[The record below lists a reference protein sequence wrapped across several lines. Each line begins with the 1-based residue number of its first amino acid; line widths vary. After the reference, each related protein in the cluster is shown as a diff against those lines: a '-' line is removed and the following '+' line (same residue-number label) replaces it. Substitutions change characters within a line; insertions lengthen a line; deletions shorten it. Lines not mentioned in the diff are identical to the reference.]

1 MKKIVKDG
9 SKMDAVLSPL
19 LIKSKSMDGKISIQ
33 KTEVTFIDILK
44 FVFGDVCEVN
54 NNSINLRN
62 DTLVERYQELF
73 CYNDEPFI
81 MPAETNI
88 INKIILPL
96 KFAKISYMIGN
107 YIGCI
112 ALCETVLEMICIL
125 KMEINDT
132 KLKKDKA
139 IFDLISKRKYDKM
152 YQDERIKILLAYKI
166 INTSE
171 SDELNKI
178 KEIRNNYLHCLHI
191 DDSNIV
197 RDSQKT
203 YKTTIRIFQSLLLKN
218 NKESNGGFS
227 FHDDMIKY
235 LEKQKYIKKPRKIK
249 KIPTK

>member
-9 SKMDAVLSPL
+9 SMMDVVLSPL
-19 LIKSKSMDGKISIQ
+19 LIKNKLIDNKISIQ
-33 KTEVTFIDILK
+33 ENEVTFDDILI
-44 FVFGDVCEVN
+44 FVFGDVCEVS
-54 NNSINLRN
+54 NNSVNLNN
-62 DTLVERYQELF
+62 DRLVERHQELF

-81 MPAETNI
+81 IPAEPKI

-125 KMEINDT
+125 KMEINNT
-132 KLKKDKA
+132 KLKRNKD
-139 IFDLISKRKYDKM
+139 IFNLITQKEYDDMEQDKRI
-152 YQDERIKILLAYKI
+152 RILHSYKI
-166 INTSE
+166 INNSE
-171 SDELNKI
+171 SQKL
-178 KEIRNNYLHCLHI
+178 KEIKKKRNDYLHCLHV

-197 RDSQKT
+197 RDSQET

-218 NKESNGGFS
+218 KKEQNGGFS

-249 KIPTK
+249 KV